1 MMYQVEDQLE
11 GIMLDLLNLK
21 RNPGQNEQ
29 QFIASYSHEQRKV
42 GDIQLKVAAP
52 PLDDW
57 KEDRQL
63 NQLIDDTISYID
75 KR

>member
-42 GDIQLKVAAP
+42 GDTQLKVAAP

>member
-1 MMYQVEDQLE
+1 MIYEVKDQLE
-11 GIMLDLLNLK
+11 GILLDLLNLK
-21 RNPGQNEQ
+21 RNPGQNMQ
-29 QFIASYSHEQRKV
+29 QCIAWYSLEHRKV
-42 GDIQLKVAAP
+42 GDIQLRVAAL

-63 NQLIDDTISYID
+63 HQLIDDTIFCID

>member
-1 MMYQVEDQLE
+1 MYEAEDQFE

-21 RNPGQNEQ
+21 RNPGQNMQ
-29 QFIASYSHEQRKV
+29 QFIASYSHEQREV
-42 GDIQLKVAAP
+42 GDIQLKSAAP

-63 NQLIDDTISYID
+63 HQLIDDTISYID